1 MNKHINMK
9 NFLFCIILFANVN
22 AQTLD
27 INALRMAQSQMGLSS
42 NVSNTRE
49 ELKQSKSNIILDRV
63 IDPDNYIVGPGDL
76 FRMNIISSDDISIY
90 SLAVSPTGDIL
101 IPSIGIVHI
110 NGLTLKKAIAIQ
122 TKKIYKLNPTAQVHI
137 QLAEIREFKIKIIGH
152 LQKPGYYS
160 VTPVTRIS
168 DIFSELLADDI
179 PKKPDN
185 KIDVESDKE
194 VDESDEPYIKDVIY
208 PELSNRNIKIIR
220 SKDTI
225 DVDLAKFGALG
236 NDIYN
241 PYLMQGDLVFIPF
254 KEKSISIYGGINIPG
269 NYEFVKD
276 EDLQELIDLA
286 GGLRKSSDPSKI
298 EITRFITAKEK
309 STFSVSL
316 KDSKSIKLMP
326 EDHIMI
332 RYEQDYKRQDI
343 IFITGEIKYPGVYS
357 IILGQ
362 TDVKDILSRAGG
374 YTKSADQT
382 KFFIN
387 NKSISEIPDREKERI
402 FLIEENNRSAEE
414 KAYIKAR
421 TLTEKGSMESTSKAQ
436 LESLMNFKLT
446 RNDEIYIPE
455 NFDYIEILGGI
466 KKPGRYAYFPDYNYS
481 NYLELAGGLTKNAT
495 RKKFIIKAG
504 TGQRLPLNTSLK
516 IEKGDILFVPDR
528 LEYNNWQIFKD
539 ILSTLGS
546 IGALIIVIQNAG
558 A

>member
-1 MNKHINMK
+1 MK
-9 NFLFCIILFANVN
+9 KILVCIILFANVKT
-22 AQTLD
+22 QTLD

-42 NVSNTRE
+42 STDNTRE
-49 ELKQSKSNIILDRV
+49 EVNQSKSNIILDKV

-101 IPSIGIVHI
+101 IPSIGIVDI
-110 NGLTLKKAIAIQ
+110 NGLTLQGAIDKQ
-122 TKKIYKLNPTAQVHI
+122 TKKIFELNPTAQVHI

-152 LQKPGYYS
+152 LQKPGYYT

-168 DIFSELLADDI
+168 DIFNELLSEKTPKEPDI
-179 PKKPDN
+179 KSDEELN
-185 KIDVESDKE
+185 EDIHESK
-194 VDESDEPYIKDVIY
+194 EPYIEDIIY

-220 SKDTI
+220 YKDTI

-241 PYLMQGDLVFIPF
+241 PYLMQGDVVFIPF

-269 NYEFVKD
+269 NYEFV
-276 EDLQELIDLA
+276 ENENLRELIDLA

-298 EITRFITAKEK
+298 EITRFNTAKEK
-309 STFSVSL
+309 NTFSINLNNSE
-316 KDSKSIKLMP
+316 SIKIMP

-343 IFITGEIKYPGVYS
+343 VFITGEIKYPGVYS
-357 IILGQ
+357 IVLGE
-362 TDVKDILSRAGG
+362 TDVKEILSRSGG

-421 TLTEKGSMESTSKAQ
+421 TLTEKGTIESTSKAQ
-436 LESLMNFKLT
+436 LETLMDFKLAK
-446 RNDEIYIPE
+446 NDEIYIPE

-466 KKPGRYAYFPDYNYS
+466 KKPGRYAYSDEYNYS
-481 NYLELAGGLTKNAT
+481 DYLDLAGGLTKNAT

-504 TGQRLPLNTSLK
+504 TGQRLPLNSMLK
-516 IEKGDILFVPDR
+516 IEKGDILFIPDR
-528 LEYNNWQIFKD
+528 LEYNAWQVFKD

-546 IGALIIVIQNAG
+546 IGALIIVIQNAAG